1 MAYKCLECGHIFEEG
16 ECASWYEHHPYG
28 MGTASEEFSGCPL
41 CKGDYEE
48 TKQCKICGG
57 EFLED
62 ELLNGNVCRDCLKNY
77 KNDFEM
83 CYKVAKQSNYENV
96 KINPLI
102 ANSFDEEFINA
113 ILYVAIKTFDL
124 KVNCESFIKQ
134 DEDWFSEGLVEEVS
148 K

>member
-1 MAYKCLECGHIFEEG
+1 MAFKCLECERIFEENEITKWEEVSG
-16 ECASWYEHHPYG
+16 EKR
-28 MGTASEEFSGCPL
+28 SGCPS
-41 CKGDYEE
+41 CCGAYEE
-48 TKQCKICGG
+48 AVKCEICG
-57 EFLED
+57 EQFLKE

-83 CYKVAKQSNYENV
+83 CYKVAKKSNYENV

-134 DEDWFSEGLVEEVS
+134 DEDWFAEGLVEEVS